1 MENKLQQKEET
12 MKIVTLWIDTYY
24 RKYSKFICNTIW
36 KIDMETK
43 KIQILNFGN
52 VGFKSLNDGK
62 SVISCIIA
70 LHQMIAVIVFI

>member
-1 MENKLQQKEET
+1 
-12 MKIVTLWIDTYY
+12 
-24 RKYSKFICNTIW
+24 
-36 KIDMETK
+36 METK

-52 VGFKSLNDGK
+52 VGFKNLNDGK